1 MTNLE
6 IDLSNV
12 LEWFNKNQLAANPD
26 KFQMIVLGL
35 HNRKLC
41 INIGKHNVKST
52 NGVKLMGLIIDHK
65 LNCNSHINT
74 LCTTTSKKLKCLRR
88 IRNYISIPQAKILCY
103 SYIFNHLIIVH

>member
-12 LEWFNKNQLAANPD
+12 LEWFNKNQLTANPV

-41 INIGKHNVKST
+41 INMGKHNVNST
-52 NGVKLMGLIIDHK
+52 NEVKLLGLIVEFK
-65 LNCNSHINT
+65 
-74 LCTTTSKKLKCLRR
+74 
-88 IRNYISIPQAKILCY
+88 
-103 SYIFNHLIIVH
+103 